1 MFCTNCGQKI
11 EDGMKFCP
19 NCGQPVTPETS
30 AAANASAL
38 STDDAAAV
46 NASALGTEAAAT
58 VNASDL
64 GADDAA
70 VETVESTTAASAAT
84 EDTSAATDVEAS
96 AENAPAGRMDEAS
109 ATPAAGSASK
119 MPPETPDG
127 NASADT
133 LGNTTEQYRRR
144 LEEGRAASG
153 TEGNTSGVAHSTHA
167 GATDTQLNGS
177 TAQSHSGSSDQTQPN
192 SGTAQQ
198 QTPPPVNH
206 GPAVNGIPSE
216 PDGNG
221 TIRTVGL
228 ILLILT
234 VLFAVPQIWITI
246 ASFFHILQ
254 NLFSFSFHGFVDLM
268 YSFLNF
274 ILNVVK
280 LAGYGFIG
288 GGMYLVWKKWS
299 DRDAEPLLMTVIAGG
314 VMLVLEAL
322 LRGIFSA
329 LFHRYYAIGSASWGI
344 GFAILAIVL
353 LVVLITQ
360 KQLNPFAGLAGNFA
374 DGLRRDLDRVTDLAQ
389 GKNTS
394 ACPNSSAAYGSGYD
408 TNTFDG
414 SDAQQA
420 AGAGASDAKAYG
432 AADDSIGAQTSTGDH
447 STAGGPT
454 GGAGQT
460 TADADG
466 NFNRYY
472 QSQSQPGGVYTG
484 LLKTDRSLVLYILLG
499 FLTCGIYQL
508 YVFYTIMRDVNVA
521 CDGDGRHTPGLLEFI
536 LFGILTCG
544 IYDLYWFYSVGNRL
558 ADNAPRYGLH
568 FQENGTTLLLWMLIG
583 SLLCFIGS
591 YVGIYFL
598 LNNVNA
604 ICSAYNQQR

>member
-1 MFCTNCGQKI
+1 MFCTNCGQKL

-19 NCGQPVTPETS
+19 NCGQPVAPET
-30 AAANASAL
+30 ADAANASAL
-38 STDDAAAV
+38 S
-46 NASALGTEAAAT
+46 TEAAAT
-58 VNASDL
+58 VNASAL

-84 EDTSAATDVEAS
+84 EDTSAAADAEAS
-96 AENAPAGRMDEAS
+96 AEGAPAGRMDEAS
-109 ATPAAGSASK
+109 ATPAAGSASE

-133 LGNTTEQYRRR
+133 LGNTTEQYKRR

-153 TEGNTSGVAHSTHA
+153 TEENSSGAAHSTQA
-167 GATDTQLNGS
+167 GASADTQ
-177 TAQSHSGSSDQTQPN
+177 SGSS
-192 SGTAQQ
+192 TAQ

-206 GPAVNGIPSE
+206 GPAMNGIPSE
-216 PDGNG
+216 PNGDG

-234 VLFAVPQIWITI
+234 VLFAVPQIWTTI
-246 ASFFHILQ
+246 ASFFRIIQ
-254 NLFSFSFHGFVDLM
+254 NLFSFSFHSFVELM

-288 GGMYLVWKKWS
+288 GGMSLVWKKWS

-314 VMLVLEAL
+314 VMLVLETL

-389 GKNTS
+389 EKN
-394 ACPNSSAAYGSGYD
+394 SAARA
-408 TNTFDG
+408 T
-414 SDAQQA
+414 
-420 AGAGASDAKAYG
+420 ASDAKAYG
-432 AADDSIGAQTSTGDH
+432 ATDDSIGAQTGTADH
-447 STAGGPT
+447 SAAGVSHGNGGPE
-454 GGAGQT
+454 

-472 QSQSQPGGVYTG
+472 QSQSQPGGGYTG
-484 LLKTDRSLVLYILLG
+484 PLKTDRSLVLYILLG
-499 FLTCGIYQL
+499 ILTCGIYQL

>member
-19 NCGQPVTPETS
+19 NCGQPVTPET
-30 AAANASAL
+30 AAV
-38 STDDAAAV
+38 V
-46 NASALGTEAAAT
+46 NASALGT
-58 VNASDL
+58 
-64 GADDAA
+64 DDAA
-70 VETVESTTAASAAT
+70 AETVETASVASTAP
-84 EDTSAATDVEAS
+84 EDTPAAADVETS
-96 AENAPAGRMDEAS
+96 AESAPAAPMDEAS
-109 ATPAAGSASK
+109 AAPAADSASEMSPDTPAESTPS
-119 MPPETPDG
+119 ETP
-127 NASADT
+127 
-133 LGNTTEQYRRR
+133 LGNTTEQYKRR
-144 LEEGRAASG
+144 LEEGHAASG
-153 TEGNTSGVAHSTHA
+153 TEGNTSGAAHSTQA
-167 GATDTQLNGS
+167 GATDTQSNGS
-177 TAQSHSGSSDQTQPN
+177 TR
-192 SGTAQQ
+192 Q

-234 VLFAVPQIWITI
+234 VLFAVPQIWSTI
-246 ASFFHILQ
+246 ASFFRIIQ
-254 NLFSFSFHGFVDLM
+254 NLLSFSYHGFVNLI

-288 GGMYLVWKKWS
+288 GGLYLVWKKWS

-314 VMLVLEAL
+314 VVLMLEAL
-322 LRGIFSA
+322 LRGIISA
-329 LFHRYYAIGSASWGI
+329 IFQRHYAIGSASWGI

-360 KQLNPFAGLAGNFA
+360 KQLNPFAGLSGNLA

-389 GKNTS
+389 GKN
-394 ACPNSSAAYGSGYD
+394 SGYD
-408 TNTFDG
+408 TSTFG
-414 SDAQQA
+414 SSDAQA
-420 AGAGASDAKAYG
+420 AGANASNAKAYG
-432 AADDSIGAQTSTGDH
+432 AAGDSIGAQNGAAGH

-472 QSQSQPGGVYTG
+472 QSQSQPGGGYTG
-484 LLKTDRSLVLYILLG
+484 PLKTDRSLVLYILLG

-521 CDGDGRHTPGLLEFI
+521 CDGDGKHTPGLLEFI

-558 ADNAPRYGLH
+558 ADNAPRYGLR

-604 ICSAYNQQR
+604 ICNAYNQQRS

>member
-19 NCGQPVTPETS
+19 NCGQPVTPET
-30 AAANASAL
+30 AGAANASAL
-38 STDDAAAV
+38 GTDDAAA
-46 NASALGTEAAAT
+46 
-58 VNASDL
+58 
-64 GADDAA
+64 
-70 VETVESTTAASAAT
+70 ETVETAAASAAP
-84 EDTSAATDVEAS
+84 EDTTAAADVETS
-96 AENAPAGRMDEAS
+96 AESATAGPMDEAS
-109 ATPAAGSASK
+109 ATPAADPASEMPAETAAGSTTA
-119 MPPETPDG
+119 ETP
-127 NASADT
+127 
-133 LGNTTEQYRRR
+133 LGNTTEQYKRR
-144 LEEGRAASG
+144 LEEGYAASG
-153 TEGNTSGVAHSTHA
+153 TEGNTSGAA
-167 GATDTQLNGS
+167 
-177 TAQSHSGSSDQTQPN
+177 
-192 SGTAQQ
+192 Q

-234 VLFAVPQIWITI
+234 VLFAVPQIWSTI
-246 ASFFHILQ
+246 ASFFRIIQ
-254 NLFSFSFHGFVDLM
+254 NLFSFSYHGFVNLI

-288 GGMYLVWKKWS
+288 GGLYLVWKKWS

-314 VMLVLEAL
+314 VVLVLEAL
-322 LRGIFSA
+322 LRGIISA
-329 LFHRYYAIGSASWGI
+329 IFQRYYAIGSASWGI

-360 KQLNPFAGLAGNFA
+360 KQLNPFAGLSGNLA

-389 GKNTS
+389 GKNST
-394 ACPNSSAAYGSGYD
+394 GGYD
-408 TNTFDG
+408 TSTFG
-414 SDAQQA
+414 GGNAQA
-420 AGAGASDAKAYG
+420 AGTNAADAKAYG
-432 AADDSIGAQTSTGDH
+432 AAGDSIGAQTGTADH

-466 NFNRYY
+466 NFNSYY
-472 QSQSQPGGVYTG
+472 QAKSQQGGVYTG
-484 LLKTDRSLVLYILLG
+484 PLKTDRSLVLYILLG

>member
-19 NCGQPVTPETS
+19 NCGQPVVPET
-30 AAANASAL
+30 AATANASAL
-38 STDDAAAV
+38 
-46 NASALGTEAAAT
+46 
-58 VNASDL
+58 
-64 GADDAA
+64 GADDVA
-70 VETVESTTAASAAT
+70 VETAESTTAASAAT
-84 EDTSAATDVEAS
+84 EDTSAAADAEAS
-96 AENAPAGRMDEAS
+96 TENAPAGRMDEAS

-119 MPPETPDG
+119 MPPETLDG

-133 LGNTTEQYRRR
+133 LGNTTEQYKRR

-153 TEGNTSGVAHSTHA
+153 TEGNSSGAAHSTHA
-167 GATDTQLNGS
+167 AATDTQSNGS
-177 TAQSHSGSSDQTQPN
+177 TTQSHSGSSDQTQPN

-206 GPAVNGIPSE
+206 GPAMNGIPSE
-216 PDGNG
+216 PNGDG

-234 VLFAVPQIWITI
+234 VLFAVPQIWTTI
-246 ASFFHILQ
+246 ASFFRILQ
-254 NLFSFSFHGFVDLM
+254 NLVSFSYHGFVNLM

-314 VMLVLEAL
+314 VVLVLEAL
-322 LRGIFSA
+322 LRGIISA
-329 LFHRYYAIGSASWGI
+329 IFDRYYMIGSASWGI

-394 ACPNSSAAYGSGYD
+394 AHPDGSGYD
-408 TNTFDG
+408 TSNFG
-414 SDAQQA
+414 GGGNPQA
-420 AGAGASDAKAYG
+420 AGANAADAKAYG
-432 AADDSIGAQTSTGDH
+432 AADGSIGAQTGTAGH
-447 STAGGPT
+447 STAGGAT
-454 GGAGQT
+454 S
-460 TADADG
+460 ADADG

-472 QSQSQPGGVYTG
+472 QSQSQPGGGYTG
-484 LLKTDRSLVLYILLG
+484 PLKTDRSLVLYILLG

>member
-19 NCGQPVTPETS
+19 NCGQPVTPET
-30 AAANASAL
+30 AAVVNASAL
-38 STDDAAAV
+38 STDDAAAA
-46 NASALGTEAAAT
+46 NASAFGTDDVAA
-58 VNASDL
+58 
-64 GADDAA
+64 
-70 VETVESTTAASAAT
+70 ETVETAAAASAAP
-84 EDTSAATDVEAS
+84 EDTSVAADVETS
-96 AENAPAGRMDEAS
+96 AESAPAGPMDEAS
-109 ATPAAGSASK
+109 AAPAADSASE
-119 MPPETPDG
+119 MPAEK
-127 NASADT
+127 ASADT
-133 LGNTTEQYRRR
+133 TAETPLGNTTEQYKRR
-144 LEEGRAASG
+144 LEEGHAASG
-153 TEGNTSGVAHSTHA
+153 TEGNTSGAAHSTQA
-167 GATDTQLNGS
+167 GATDTQSNGS
-177 TAQSHSGSSDQTQPN
+177 TR
-192 SGTAQQ
+192 Q

-234 VLFAVPQIWITI
+234 VLFAVPQIWSTI
-246 ASFFHILQ
+246 ASFFRIIQ
-254 NLFSFSFHGFVDLM
+254 NLFSFSYHGFVNLI

-288 GGMYLVWKKWS
+288 GGLYLVWKKWS

-314 VMLVLEAL
+314 IVLVLEAL
-322 LRGIFSA
+322 LRGIISA
-329 LFHRYYAIGSASWGI
+329 IFQRHYAIGSASWGI

-360 KQLNPFAGLAGNFA
+360 KQLNPFAGLSGNLA

-389 GKNTS
+389 GKNS
-394 ACPNSSAAYGSGYD
+394 ATCGSGYD
-408 TNTFDG
+408 TNTFGG

-420 AGAGASDAKAYG
+420 AGANAADAKAYG
-432 AADDSIGAQTSTGDH
+432 AAADSIGAQTGTEGH

-454 GGAGQT
+454 S
-460 TADADG
+460 ADVDG

-472 QSQSQPGGVYTG
+472 QSQSQPGGGYTG
-484 LLKTDRSLVLYILLG
+484 PLKTDRSLVLYILLG

-521 CDGDGRHTPGLLEFI
+521 CDGDGKHTPGLLEFI

-558 ADNAPRYGLH
+558 ADNAPRYGLR

-591 YVGIYFL
+591 YVGVYFL

-604 ICSAYNQQR
+604 ICNAYNQQRS

>member
-1 MFCTNCGQKI
+1 MFCTNCGQKL

-19 NCGQPVTPETS
+19 NCGQPVAPET
-30 AAANASAL
+30 ADAANAS
-38 STDDAAAV
+38 
-46 NASALGTEAAAT
+46 E
-58 VNASDL
+58 L

-70 VETVESTTAASAAT
+70 VETVESTTAASAAL
-84 EDTSAATDVEAS
+84 EDTSAAADAEAS
-96 AENAPAGRMDEAS
+96 AESAPAD
-109 ATPAAGSASK
+109 TP
-119 MPPETPDG
+119 
-127 NASADT
+127 
-133 LGNTTEQYRRR
+133 LGNTTEQYKHR

-153 TEGNTSGVAHSTHA
+153 TEGNTSGAAHSTHA
-167 GATDTQLNGS
+167 AATDTQSNGS

-198 QTPPPVNH
+198 TPPPVNH
-206 GPAVNGIPSE
+206 GPAMNGIPSE
-216 PDGNG
+216 PDGDG
-221 TIRTVGL
+221 TIRTVGF

-234 VLFAVPQIWITI
+234 VLFAVPQIWTTI
-246 ASFFHILQ
+246 ASFFRILQ
-254 NLFSFSFHGFVDLM
+254 NLVSFSFHGFVNLM

-288 GGMYLVWKKWS
+288 GGLYLVWKKWS

-322 LRGIFSA
+322 LRGILSA
-329 LFHRYYAIGSASWGI
+329 LFQRYYAIGSASWGI

-389 GKNTS
+389 GKNSGATD
-394 ACPNSSAAYGSGYD
+394 GSGYD
-408 TNTFDG
+408 TNTFG
-414 SDAQQA
+414 GGNPQA
-420 AGAGASDAKAYG
+420 AGANAADAKAYG
-432 AADDSIGAQTSTGDH
+432 AADGSIGAQTGTAGH
-447 STAGGPT
+447 STAGGAT
-454 GGAGQT
+454 S
-460 TADADG
+460 ADADG

-472 QSQSQPGGVYTG
+472 QSQSQTGSVYTG
-484 LLKTDRSLVLYILLG
+484 PLKTDRSLVLYILLG

>member
-1 MFCTNCGQKI
+1 MFCTNCGQKL

-19 NCGQPVTPETS
+19 NCGQPVAPET
-30 AAANASAL
+30 ADAANASAL
-38 STDDAAAV
+38 ST
-46 NASALGTEAAAT
+46 EAAAT
-58 VNASDL
+58 ANASAL

-70 VETVESTTAASAAT
+70 VETVESTTASSAAM
-84 EDTSAATDVEAS
+84 EDTSAAADAEAS

-109 ATPAAGSASK
+109 ATPAAGSASE

-133 LGNTTEQYRRR
+133 LGNTTEQYKRC

-153 TEGNTSGVAHSTHA
+153 TEENSSGVAHSTQA
-167 GATDTQLNGS
+167 GASADTQ
-177 TAQSHSGSSDQTQPN
+177 SGSS
-192 SGTAQQ
+192 TAQ

-206 GPAVNGIPSE
+206 GPAMNGIPSE
-216 PDGNG
+216 PNGDG

-234 VLFAVPQIWITI
+234 VLFAVPQIWTTI
-246 ASFFHILQ
+246 ASFFRIIQ
-254 NLFSFSFHGFVDLM
+254 NLFSFSFHSFVELM

-329 LFHRYYAIGSASWGI
+329 LFHHYYAIGSASWGI

-389 GKNTS
+389 EKN
-394 ACPNSSAAYGSGYD
+394 SAARA
-408 TNTFDG
+408 T
-414 SDAQQA
+414 
-420 AGAGASDAKAYG
+420 ASDAKAYG
-432 AADDSIGAQTSTGDH
+432 ATDDSIGAQTGTADH
-447 STAGGPT
+447 SAAGVSHGNGGPE
-454 GGAGQT
+454 

-466 NFNRYY
+466 NFNSYY
-472 QSQSQPGGVYTG
+472 QAKSQTGGVYTG
-484 LLKTDRSLVLYILLG
+484 PLKTDRSLVLYILLG

-568 FQENGTTLLLWMLIG
+568 FQENGTTILLWMLIG

>member
-1 MFCTNCGQKI
+1 MFCTNCGQKL

-19 NCGQPVTPETS
+19 NCGQPVAPET
-30 AAANASAL
+30 ADAANASDL
-38 STDDAAAV
+38 GTEAAATA
-46 NASALGTEAAAT
+46 NASALGTEAADAA
-58 VNASDL
+58 NASDL

-70 VETVESTTAASAAT
+70 VETAESTTAANAAT
-84 EDTSAATDVEAS
+84 EDTSAAADAETS
-96 AENAPAGRMDEAS
+96 AESAPAD
-109 ATPAAGSASK
+109 TP
-119 MPPETPDG
+119 
-127 NASADT
+127 
-133 LGNTTEQYRRR
+133 LGNTTEQYKHR

-153 TEGNTSGVAHSTHA
+153 TEGNSSGAAHSTHA
-167 GATDTQLNGS
+167 AATDTQSNGS

-198 QTPPPVNH
+198 QTPPPANH

-216 PDGNG
+216 PDGDG

-234 VLFAVPQIWITI
+234 VLFAVPQIWTTI
-246 ASFFHILQ
+246 ASFFRILQ
-254 NLFSFSFHGFVDLM
+254 NLVSFSYHGFVNLM

-322 LRGIFSA
+322 LRGILSA
-329 LFHRYYAIGSASWGI
+329 LFQRYYAIGSASWGI

-408 TNTFDG
+408 TSTFGG

-420 AGAGASDAKAYG
+420 TGAGASDAKAYG

-484 LLKTDRSLVLYILLG
+484 PLKTDRSLVLYILLG

>member
-1 MFCTNCGQKI
+1 MFCTNCGQKL

-19 NCGQPVTPETS
+19 NCGQPVAPET
-30 AAANASAL
+30 AATANASAL
-38 STDDAAAV
+38 ST
-46 NASALGTEAAAT
+46 EAAAT
-58 VNASDL
+58 ANASAL

-70 VETVESTTAASAAT
+70 VETVESTTASSAAM
-84 EDTSAATDVEAS
+84 EDTSAAADAEAS

-109 ATPAAGSASK
+109 ATPAAGSASE

-133 LGNTTEQYRRR
+133 LGNTTEQYKRR

-153 TEGNTSGVAHSTHA
+153 TEENSSGAAHSTQA
-167 GATDTQLNGS
+167 GASADTQ
-177 TAQSHSGSSDQTQPN
+177 SGSS
-192 SGTAQQ
+192 TAQ

-206 GPAVNGIPSE
+206 GPAMNGIPSE
-216 PDGNG
+216 PNGDG

-234 VLFAVPQIWITI
+234 VLFAVPQIWTTI
-246 ASFFHILQ
+246 ASFFCIIQ
-254 NLFSFSFHGFVDLM
+254 NLFSFSFHSFVELM

-314 VMLVLEAL
+314 VMLVLETL

-389 GKNTS
+389 EKN
-394 ACPNSSAAYGSGYD
+394 SAARA
-408 TNTFDG
+408 T
-414 SDAQQA
+414 
-420 AGAGASDAKAYG
+420 ASDAKAYG
-432 AADDSIGAQTSTGDH
+432 ATDDSIGAQTGTADH
-447 STAGGPT
+447 SAAGVSHGNGGPE
-454 GGAGQT
+454 

-472 QSQSQPGGVYTG
+472 QTQSQPGGGYTG
-484 LLKTDRSLVLYILLG
+484 PLKTDRSLVLYILLG
-499 FLTCGIYQL
+499 ILTCGIYQL

>member
-19 NCGQPVTPETS
+19 NCGQPVAPET
-30 AAANASAL
+30 AATANASAL
-38 STDDAAAV
+38 STEAAATA
-46 NASALGTEAAAT
+46 NASALGAEAAAT

-70 VETVESTTAASAAT
+70 VETVESTTAASVAT
-84 EDTSAATDVEAS
+84 EDTSAAADAEAS
-96 AENAPAGRMDEAS
+96 AENAPAD
-109 ATPAAGSASK
+109 TP
-119 MPPETPDG
+119 
-127 NASADT
+127 

-144 LEEGRAASG
+144 LEAGRAASG
-153 TEGNTSGVAHSTHA
+153 TEGNTSGAAHSAHA

-192 SGTAQQ
+192 SGTAHQ

-234 VLFAVPQIWITI
+234 VLFAVPQIWTTI
-246 ASFFHILQ
+246 ASFFRILQ
-254 NLFSFSFHGFVDLM
+254 NLVSFSFHGFVNLM

-322 LRGIFSA
+322 LRGILSA

-408 TNTFDG
+408 TSTFGG

-420 AGAGASDAKAYG
+420 TGAGASDAKAYG
-432 AADDSIGAQTSTGDH
+432 AADDSIGAQTGTTGH

-454 GGAGQT
+454 GGAGQA

-472 QSQSQPGGVYTG
+472 QSQSQTGGVYTG
-484 LLKTDRSLVLYILLG
+484 PLKTDRSLVLYILLG

>member
-1 MFCTNCGQKI
+1 MFCTNCGQKL

-19 NCGQPVTPETS
+19 NCGQPVAPET
-30 AAANASAL
+30 ADAANASAL
-38 STDDAAAV
+38 ST
-46 NASALGTEAAAT
+46 EAAAT
-58 VNASDL
+58 ANASDL
-64 GADDAA
+64 GADDAV
-70 VETVESTTAASAAT
+70 VETAESTTADAAS
-84 EDTSAATDVEAS
+84 EDTSAAAAAEAS
-96 AENAPAGRMDEAS
+96 AEGAPAGRMDEAS
-109 ATPAAGSASK
+109 ATPAAGSASE

-133 LGNTTEQYRRR
+133 LGNTTEQYKHR

-153 TEGNTSGVAHSTHA
+153 TEGNTSGAAHSAHA

-216 PDGNG
+216 PNGDG

-234 VLFAVPQIWITI
+234 VLFAVPQIWTTI
-246 ASFFHILQ
+246 ASFFRILQ
-254 NLFSFSFHGFVDLM
+254 NHLFSFSFHGFVNLM

-314 VMLVLEAL
+314 VMLVLEVL
-322 LRGIFSA
+322 LRGILSA

-389 GKNTS
+389 EKN
-394 ACPNSSAAYGSGYD
+394 SAARA
-408 TNTFDG
+408 T
-414 SDAQQA
+414 
-420 AGAGASDAKAYG
+420 ASDAKAYG
-432 AADDSIGAQTSTGDH
+432 ATDDNIGAQTGTGDH
-447 STAGGPT
+447 SAAGGTT

-460 TADADG
+460 TVDADG

-472 QSQSQPGGVYTG
+472 QAKSQTGGVYTG
-484 LLKTDRSLVLYILLG
+484 PLKTDRSLVLYILLG

-583 SLLCFIGS
+583 SLLCFIGN

>member
-19 NCGQPVTPETS
+19 NCGQPVTPETT
-30 AAANASAL
+30 AVANASAL
-38 STDDAAAV
+38 STDDAAA
-46 NASALGTEAAAT
+46 
-58 VNASDL
+58 
-64 GADDAA
+64 
-70 VETVESTTAASAAT
+70 ETVETAAAASAAP
-84 EDTSAATDVEAS
+84 EDT
-96 AENAPAGRMDEAS
+96 PA
-109 ATPAAGSASK
+109 
-119 MPPETPDG
+119 ETP
-127 NASADT
+127 
-133 LGNTTEQYRRR
+133 LGNTTEQYKRR
-144 LEEGRAASG
+144 LEEGHAASG
-153 TEGNTSGVAHSTHA
+153 TEGNTSGAA
-167 GATDTQLNGS
+167 
-177 TAQSHSGSSDQTQPN
+177 
-192 SGTAQQ
+192 Q

-234 VLFAVPQIWITI
+234 VLFAVPQIWTTI
-246 ASFFHILQ
+246 ASFFRIIQ
-254 NLFSFSFHGFVDLM
+254 NLVSFSFHGFMNLA

-314 VMLVLEAL
+314 VVLVLEAL
-322 LRGIFSA
+322 LRGIISA
-329 LFHRYYAIGSASWGI
+329 IFQRYYAIGSASWGI

-360 KQLNPFAGLAGNFA
+360 KQLNPFAGLSGNLA

-389 GKNTS
+389 GKS
-394 ACPNSSAAYGSGYD
+394 SGYD
-408 TNTFDG
+408 TSSFG
-414 SDAQQA
+414 AQN
-420 AGAGASDAKAYG
+420 G
-432 AADDSIGAQTSTGDH
+432 AADH

-454 GGAGQT
+454 SGADHGNGGTQT
-460 TADADG
+460 ANADG

-472 QSQSQPGGVYTG
+472 QSQSQPGGGYTG
-484 LLKTDRSLVLYILLG
+484 PLKTDRSLVLYILLG

-558 ADNAPRYGLH
+558 ADNAPRYGLR

-604 ICSAYNQQR
+604 ICNAYNQQR

>member
-1 MFCTNCGQKI
+1 MFCTNCGQKL

-19 NCGQPVTPETS
+19 NCGQPVAPET
-30 AAANASAL
+30 ADAANASAL
-38 STDDAAAV
+38 ST
-46 NASALGTEAAAT
+46 EAAAT
-58 VNASDL
+58 ANASAL

-70 VETVESTTAASAAT
+70 VETVESTTASSAAM
-84 EDTSAATDVEAS
+84 EDTSAAADAEAS

-109 ATPAAGSASK
+109 ATPAAGSASE

-133 LGNTTEQYRRR
+133 LGNTTEQYKRR

-153 TEGNTSGVAHSTHA
+153 TEENSSGAAHSTQA
-167 GATDTQLNGS
+167 GASADTQ
-177 TAQSHSGSSDQTQPN
+177 SGSS
-192 SGTAQQ
+192 TAQ

-206 GPAVNGIPSE
+206 GPAMNGIPSE
-216 PDGNG
+216 PNGDG

-228 ILLILT
+228 ILLILM
-234 VLFAVPQIWITI
+234 VLFAVPQIWTTI
-246 ASFFHILQ
+246 ASFFCIIQ
-254 NLFSFSFHGFVDLM
+254 NLFSFSFHSFVELM

-314 VMLVLEAL
+314 VMLVLETL
-322 LRGIFSA
+322 LRGIVSA

-389 GKNTS
+389 EKN
-394 ACPNSSAAYGSGYD
+394 SAARA
-408 TNTFDG
+408 T
-414 SDAQQA
+414 
-420 AGAGASDAKAYG
+420 ASDAKAYG
-432 AADDSIGAQTSTGDH
+432 ATDDSIGAQTGTADH
-447 STAGGPT
+447 SAAGVSHGNGGPE
-454 GGAGQT
+454 

-466 NFNRYY
+466 NFNSYY
-472 QSQSQPGGVYTG
+472 QAKSQTGGVYTG
-484 LLKTDRSLVLYILLG
+484 PLKTDRSLVLYILLG

>member
-19 NCGQPVTPETS
+19 NCGQPVTPET
-30 AAANASAL
+30 AAV
-38 STDDAAAV
+38 V
-46 NASALGTEAAAT
+46 NASALGT
-58 VNASDL
+58 
-64 GADDAA
+64 DDAA
-70 VETVESTTAASAAT
+70 AETVETAAAASAAP
-84 EDTSAATDVEAS
+84 EDTSAAADVETS
-96 AENAPAGRMDEAS
+96 AESAPAGPMDEAS
-109 ATPAAGSASK
+109 AAPAADSASE
-119 MPPETPDG
+119 MPAEK
-127 NASADT
+127 ASADT
-133 LGNTTEQYRRR
+133 TAETPLGNTTEQYKRR
-144 LEEGRAASG
+144 LEEGHAASG
-153 TEGNTSGVAHSTHA
+153 TEGNTSGAV
-167 GATDTQLNGS
+167 
-177 TAQSHSGSSDQTQPN
+177 P
-192 SGTAQQ
+192 

-234 VLFAVPQIWITI
+234 VLFAVPQIWSTI
-246 ASFFHILQ
+246 ASFFRIIQ
-254 NLFSFSFHGFVDLM
+254 NLFSFSYHGFVNLI

-288 GGMYLVWKKWS
+288 GGLYLVWKKWS

-314 VMLVLEAL
+314 VVLVLEAL
-322 LRGIFSA
+322 LRGIISA
-329 LFHRYYAIGSASWGI
+329 IFQRHYAIGSASWGI

-360 KQLNPFAGLAGNFA
+360 KQLNPFAGLSGNLA

-389 GKNTS
+389 GKN
-394 ACPNSSAAYGSGYD
+394 SGYD
-408 TNTFDG
+408 TSTFGG

-420 AGAGASDAKAYG
+420 AGANAADAKAYG
-432 AADDSIGAQTSTGDH
+432 AADDSIGAQTGTAGH

-472 QSQSQPGGVYTG
+472 QSQSQPGGGYTG
-484 LLKTDRSLVLYILLG
+484 PLKTDRSLVLYILLG

-521 CDGDGRHTPGLLEFI
+521 CDGDGKHTPGLLEFI

-558 ADNAPRYGLH
+558 ADNAPRYGLR

-604 ICSAYNQQR
+604 ICNAYNQQRS

>member
-1 MFCTNCGQKI
+1 MFCTNCGQKL

-19 NCGQPVTPETS
+19 NCGQPVAPETA

-38 STDDAAAV
+38 SA
-46 NASALGTEAAAT
+46 EAAAT

-70 VETVESTTAASAAT
+70 VETVEGTTAASAAT
-84 EDTSAATDVEAS
+84 EDTSAAAAAEAS
-96 AENAPAGRMDEAS
+96 AEGAPTGRMDEAS
-109 ATPAAGSASK
+109 ATPAAGSASE

-133 LGNTTEQYRRR
+133 LGNTTEQYKRR

-153 TEGNTSGVAHSTHA
+153 TEGNTSGAEHSTHA
-167 GATDTQLNGS
+167 AATDTQSNGS
-177 TAQSHSGSSDQTQPN
+177 TAQSDSSAYQTRSN

-216 PDGNG
+216 PDGDG

-234 VLFAVPQIWITI
+234 VLFAVPQIWTTI
-246 ASFFHILQ
+246 ASFFRIIQ
-254 NLFSFSFHGFVDLM
+254 NLFSFSFHSFVELM

-322 LRGIFSA
+322 LRGILSA
-329 LFHRYYAIGSASWGI
+329 LFQRYYAIGSASWGI

-389 GKNTS
+389 EKN
-394 ACPNSSAAYGSGYD
+394 SAARA
-408 TNTFDG
+408 T
-414 SDAQQA
+414 
-420 AGAGASDAKAYG
+420 ASDAKAYG
-432 AADDSIGAQTSTGDH
+432 ATDDSIGAQTGTADH
-447 STAGGPT
+447 SAAGVSHGNGGPE
-454 GGAGQT
+454 

-472 QSQSQPGGVYTG
+472 QAKSQTGGVYTG
-484 LLKTDRSLVLYILLG
+484 PLKTDRSLVLYILLG

>member
-1 MFCTNCGQKI
+1 MFCTNCGQKL

-19 NCGQPVTPETS
+19 NCGQPVAPET
-30 AAANASAL
+30 ADAANAS
-38 STDDAAAV
+38 D
-46 NASALGTEAAAT
+46 LGTEAAAT
-58 VNASDL
+58 AKASAL

-70 VETVESTTAASAAT
+70 VETVESTTAASAAL
-84 EDTSAATDVEAS
+84 EDTSAAADAEAS
-96 AENAPAGRMDEAS
+96 EESAPAD
-109 ATPAAGSASK
+109 TP
-119 MPPETPDG
+119 
-127 NASADT
+127 
-133 LGNTTEQYRRR
+133 LGNTTEQYKHR

-153 TEGNTSGVAHSTHA
+153 TEGNTSGAAHSTHA
-167 GATDTQLNGS
+167 AATDTQSNGS

-206 GPAVNGIPSE
+206 GPAMNGIPSE
-216 PDGNG
+216 PDGDG
-221 TIRTVGL
+221 TIRTVGF

-234 VLFAVPQIWITI
+234 VLFAVPQIWTTI
-246 ASFFHILQ
+246 ASFFRILQ
-254 NLFSFSFHGFVDLM
+254 NLVSFSFHGFVNLM

-288 GGMYLVWKKWS
+288 GGLYLVWKKWS

-322 LRGIFSA
+322 LRGILSA

-389 GKNTS
+389 GKN
-394 ACPNSSAAYGSGYD
+394 SSATDGSGYD
-408 TNTFDG
+408 TNTFG
-414 SDAQQA
+414 GGNPQA
-420 AGAGASDAKAYG
+420 AGANAADAKAYG
-432 AADDSIGAQTSTGDH
+432 AADGSIGAQTGTGDH
-447 STAGGPT
+447 STAGGAT
-454 GGAGQT
+454 S
-460 TADADG
+460 ADADG

-472 QSQSQPGGVYTG
+472 QSQSQTGGVYTG
-484 LLKTDRSLVLYILLG
+484 PLKTDRSLVLYILLG

>member
-38 STDDAAAV
+38 GTDDAAA
-46 NASALGTEAAAT
+46 
-58 VNASDL
+58 
-64 GADDAA
+64 
-70 VETVESTTAASAAT
+70 ETVETAAASAAP
-84 EDTSAATDVEAS
+84 EDTTAAADVETS
-96 AENAPAGRMDEAS
+96 AESATAGPMDEAS
-109 ATPAAGSASK
+109 AAPAADPASEMPAETAAGSTTA
-119 MPPETPDG
+119 ETP
-127 NASADT
+127 
-133 LGNTTEQYRRR
+133 LGNTTEQYKRR
-144 LEEGRAASG
+144 LEEGHAASG
-153 TEGNTSGVAHSTHA
+153 TEGNTSGAA
-167 GATDTQLNGS
+167 
-177 TAQSHSGSSDQTQPN
+177 
-192 SGTAQQ
+192 Q

-234 VLFAVPQIWITI
+234 VLFAVPQIWSTI
-246 ASFFHILQ
+246 ASFFRIIQ
-254 NLFSFSFHGFVDLM
+254 NLFSFSYHGFVNLI

-288 GGMYLVWKKWS
+288 GGLYLVWKKWS

-314 VMLVLEAL
+314 VVLVLEAL
-322 LRGIFSA
+322 LRGIISA
-329 LFHRYYAIGSASWGI
+329 IFQRYYAIGSASWGI

-360 KQLNPFAGLAGNFA
+360 KQLNPFAGLSGNLA

-389 GKNTS
+389 GKNST
-394 ACPNSSAAYGSGYD
+394 GGYD
-408 TNTFDG
+408 TRTFG
-414 SDAQQA
+414 GGNAQA
-420 AGAGASDAKAYG
+420 AGTNAADAKAYG
-432 AADDSIGAQTSTGDH
+432 AAGDSIGAQTGTADH
-447 STAGGPT
+447 SAAGVSHGNGGPE
-454 GGAGQT
+454 

-466 NFNRYY
+466 NFNSYY
-472 QSQSQPGGVYTG
+472 QAKSQQGGVYTG
-484 LLKTDRSLVLYILLG
+484 PLKTDRSLVLYILLG

-558 ADNAPRYGLH
+558 ADNAPRYGLR

>member
-1 MFCTNCGQKI
+1 MFCTNCGQKL

-19 NCGQPVTPETS
+19 NCGQPVAPET
-30 AAANASAL
+30 ADAANASAL
-38 STDDAAAV
+38 GTGDATAA
-46 NASALGTEAAAT
+46 NASALGTEAVVAA
-58 VNASDL
+58 NASTL
-64 GADDAA
+64 GTDDAA
-70 VETVESTTAASAAT
+70 AETVETAAASAAP
-84 EDTSAATDVEAS
+84 EDTPAAADVETS
-96 AENAPAGRMDEAS
+96 AESATAGPMDEAS
-109 ATPAAGSASK
+109 AAPAADPASEMPAETAAGSTTA
-119 MPPETPDG
+119 ETP
-127 NASADT
+127 
-133 LGNTTEQYRRR
+133 LGNTTEQYKRR
-144 LEEGRAASG
+144 LEEGHAASG
-153 TEGNTSGVAHSTHA
+153 TEGNTSGAA
-167 GATDTQLNGS
+167 
-177 TAQSHSGSSDQTQPN
+177 
-192 SGTAQQ
+192 Q

-234 VLFAVPQIWITI
+234 VLFAVPQIWSTI
-246 ASFFHILQ
+246 ASFFRIIQ
-254 NLFSFSFHGFVDLM
+254 NLFSFSYHGFVNLI

-288 GGMYLVWKKWS
+288 GGLYLVWKKWS

-314 VMLVLEAL
+314 VVLVLEAL
-322 LRGIFSA
+322 LRGIISTVFQ
-329 LFHRYYAIGSASWGI
+329 RYYAIGSASWGI

-360 KQLNPFAGLAGNFA
+360 KQLNPFAGLSGNFA
-374 DGLRRDLDRVTDLAQ
+374 DGLRRDLDRVTNLAQ
-389 GKNTS
+389 GKNS
-394 ACPNSSAAYGSGYD
+394 ATCGGGYD
-408 TNTFDG
+408 TNTFG
-414 SDAQQA
+414 GGNAQA
-420 AGAGASDAKAYG
+420 AGVNAADAKAYG
-432 AADDSIGAQTSTGDH
+432 AAGDSIGAQTGTGDH

-454 GGAGQT
+454 DGAGQT

-472 QSQSQPGGVYTG
+472 QSQSQPGGGYTG
-484 LLKTDRSLVLYILLG
+484 PLKTDRSLVLYILLG

-604 ICSAYNQQR
+604 ICNAYNQQR

>member
-19 NCGQPVTPETS
+19 NCGQPVTPET
-30 AAANASAL
+30 
-38 STDDAAAV
+38 AAV
-46 NASALGTEAAAT
+46 ANASALGTEAAAT
-58 VNASDL
+58 ANASAL
-64 GADDAA
+64 GTEDAA
-70 VETVESTTAASAAT
+70 AETVETAAAVSAAPEDTTA
-84 EDTSAATDVEAS
+84 
-96 AENAPAGRMDEAS
+96 
-109 ATPAAGSASK
+109 
-119 MPPETPDG
+119 ETP
-127 NASADT
+127 
-133 LGNTTEQYRRR
+133 LGNTTEQYKRR
-144 LEEGRAASG
+144 LEEGHAASG
-153 TEGNTSGVAHSTHA
+153 TEGNTSGAAHSTQA
-167 GATDTQLNGS
+167 GATAGTQSNGS
-177 TAQSHSGSSDQTQPN
+177 TAQSDSSAYQTGPN

-198 QTPPPVNH
+198 QPNH

-234 VLFAVPQIWITI
+234 VLFAVPQIWSTI
-246 ASFFHILQ
+246 ASFFRIIQ
-254 NLFSFSFHGFVDLM
+254 NLFSFSYHGFVNLI

-288 GGMYLVWKKWS
+288 GGLYLVWKKWS

-314 VMLVLEAL
+314 VVLVLEAL
-322 LRGIFSA
+322 LRGIISA
-329 LFHRYYAIGSASWGI
+329 IFQRYYAIGSASWGI

-353 LVVLITQ
+353 LVVLLTQ
-360 KQLNPFAGLAGNFA
+360 KQLNPFAGLSGNFA

-389 GKNTS
+389 GKNST
-394 ACPNSSAAYGSGYD
+394 GGYD
-408 TNTFDG
+408 TSTFG
-414 SDAQQA
+414 GGNAQA
-420 AGAGASDAKAYG
+420 AGTNAADAKAYG
-432 AADDSIGAQTSTGDH
+432 AAGDSIGAQTGTADH

-472 QSQSQPGGVYTG
+472 QSQSQPGGGYTG
-484 LLKTDRSLVLYILLG
+484 PLKTDRSLVLYILLG

-558 ADNAPRYGLH
+558 ADNAPRYGLR

-604 ICSAYNQQR
+604 ICNAYNQQR

>member
-19 NCGQPVTPETS
+19 NCGQPVTPET
-30 AAANASAL
+30 AGTANASAL
-38 STDDAAAV
+38 ST
-46 NASALGTEAAAT
+46 EAAAT
-58 VNASDL
+58 ANASDL
-64 GADDAA
+64 GAEDAA
-70 VETVESTTAASAAT
+70 AETVETAAAASAAP
-84 EDTSAATDVEAS
+84 EDT
-96 AENAPAGRMDEAS
+96 PAGRMDEAS
-109 ATPAAGSASK
+109 AAPAADSASEMSAETPAENTTA
-119 MPPETPDG
+119 ETP
-127 NASADT
+127 
-133 LGNTTEQYRRR
+133 LGNTTEQYKRR
-144 LEEGRAASG
+144 LEEGHAASG
-153 TEGNTSGVAHSTHA
+153 TEGNTSGAA
-167 GATDTQLNGS
+167 
-177 TAQSHSGSSDQTQPN
+177 
-192 SGTAQQ
+192 Q

-234 VLFAVPQIWITI
+234 VLFAVPQIWSTI
-246 ASFFHILQ
+246 ASFFRIIQ
-254 NLFSFSFHGFVDLM
+254 NLFSFSYHGFVNLI

-288 GGMYLVWKKWS
+288 GGLYLVWKKWS

-314 VMLVLEAL
+314 VVLVLEAL
-322 LRGIFSA
+322 LRGIISA
-329 LFHRYYAIGSASWGI
+329 IFQRYYAIGSASWGI

-360 KQLNPFAGLAGNFA
+360 KQLNPFAGLSGNLA

-389 GKNTS
+389 GKNST
-394 ACPNSSAAYGSGYD
+394 GGYD
-408 TNTFDG
+408 TSTFG
-414 SDAQQA
+414 GGNAQA
-420 AGAGASDAKAYG
+420 AGTNAADAKAYG
-432 AADDSIGAQTSTGDH
+432 AAGDSIGAQTGTADH

-472 QSQSQPGGVYTG
+472 QSQSQPGGGYTG
-484 LLKTDRSLVLYILLG
+484 PLKTDRSLVLYILLG

-558 ADNAPRYGLH
+558 ADNAPRYGLR

>member
-1 MFCTNCGQKI
+1 MFCTNCGQKL

-19 NCGQPVTPETS
+19 NCGQPVAPET
-30 AAANASAL
+30 AA
-38 STDDAAAV
+38 TV
-46 NASALGTEAAAT
+46 NASDLGAEAAAT

-64 GADDAA
+64 GADDAV
-70 VETVESTTAASAAT
+70 VETVESTTAASAAP
-84 EDTSAATDVEAS
+84 EDTPAAADAEAS
-96 AENAPAGRMDEAS
+96 AEGAPAGRMDEAS
-109 ATPAAGSASK
+109 ATPAAGSASE
-119 MPPETPDG
+119 MPPETSDG

-133 LGNTTEQYRRR
+133 LGNTTEQYKRR

-153 TEGNTSGVAHSTHA
+153 TEGNTSGAAHSTHA
-167 GATDTQLNGS
+167 AATDTDTQSNGS

-192 SGTAQQ
+192 SETAQQ

-206 GPAVNGIPSE
+206 GPAMNGIPSE
-216 PDGNG
+216 PNGDG

-234 VLFAVPQIWITI
+234 VLFAVPQIWTTI
-246 ASFFHILQ
+246 ASFFRIIQ
-254 NLFSFSFHGFVDLM
+254 NLFSFSYHSFVELI

-322 LRGIFSA
+322 LRGILSA
-329 LFHRYYAIGSASWGI
+329 LFQRYYAIGSASWGI

-389 GKNTS
+389 EKN
-394 ACPNSSAAYGSGYD
+394 SAARA
-408 TNTFDG
+408 T
-414 SDAQQA
+414 
-420 AGAGASDAKAYG
+420 ASDAKAYG
-432 AADDSIGAQTSTGDH
+432 AKNDSIGAQTGTADH
-447 STAGGPT
+447 SAAGVSHGDGGPE
-454 GGAGQT
+454 

-466 NFNRYY
+466 NFNSYY
-472 QSQSQPGGVYTG
+472 QAKSQQGGVYTG
-484 LLKTDRSLVLYILLG
+484 PLKTDRSLVLYILLG

>member
-19 NCGQPVTPETS
+19 NCGQPVAPET
-30 AAANASAL
+30 AATANASAL
-38 STDDAAAV
+38 STEAV
-46 NASALGTEAAAT
+46 ATANASALGAEAAAT

-70 VETVESTTAASAAT
+70 VETVESTTAASVAT
-84 EDTSAATDVEAS
+84 EDTSAAADAEAS

-153 TEGNTSGVAHSTHA
+153 TEGNTSGAAHRTHA

-234 VLFAVPQIWITI
+234 VLFAVPQIWTTI
-246 ASFFHILQ
+246 ASFFRILQ
-254 NLFSFSFHGFVDLM
+254 NLFSFSFHGFANLM

-314 VMLVLEAL
+314 GMLVLEAL
-322 LRGIFSA
+322 LRGILSA

-360 KQLNPFAGLAGNFA
+360 KQLNPFAGLTGNFA

-394 ACPNSSAAYGSGYD
+394 ARPNSSAAYGSSYD
-408 TNTFDG
+408 TSTFGG

-420 AGAGASDAKAYG
+420 TGAGAS
-432 AADDSIGAQTSTGDH
+432 
-447 STAGGPT
+447 
-454 GGAGQT
+454 
-460 TADADG
+460 DADG

-484 LLKTDRSLVLYILLG
+484 PLKTDRSLVLYILLG

>member
-19 NCGQPVTPETS
+19 NCGQPVAPET
-30 AAANASAL
+30 ADAANASAL
-38 STDDAAAV
+38 STEAATTA
-46 NASALGTEAAAT
+46 NASA
-58 VNASDL
+58 L

-70 VETVESTTAASAAT
+70 VETVESTTASSAAM
-84 EDTSAATDVEAS
+84 EDTSAAADAEAS

-109 ATPAAGSASK
+109 ATPAAGSASE

-133 LGNTTEQYRRR
+133 LGNTTEQYKRR

-153 TEGNTSGVAHSTHA
+153 TEENSSGAAHSTQA
-167 GATDTQLNGS
+167 GASADTQ
-177 TAQSHSGSSDQTQPN
+177 SGSS
-192 SGTAQQ
+192 TAQ

-206 GPAVNGIPSE
+206 GPAMNGIPSE
-216 PDGNG
+216 PNGDG

-234 VLFAVPQIWITI
+234 VLFAVPQIWTTI
-246 ASFFHILQ
+246 ASFFCIIQ
-254 NLFSFSFHGFVDLM
+254 NLFSFSFHSFVELM

-314 VMLVLEAL
+314 VMLVLETL

-389 GKNTS
+389 EKN
-394 ACPNSSAAYGSGYD
+394 SAARA
-408 TNTFDG
+408 T
-414 SDAQQA
+414 
-420 AGAGASDAKAYG
+420 ASDAKAYG
-432 AADDSIGAQTSTGDH
+432 ATDDSIGAQTGTADH
-447 STAGGPT
+447 SAAGVSHGNGGPE
-454 GGAGQT
+454 

-472 QSQSQPGGVYTG
+472 QSQSQPGGGYTG
-484 LLKTDRSLVLYILLG
+484 PLKTDRSLVLYILLG
-499 FLTCGIYQL
+499 ILTCGIYQL

>member
-19 NCGQPVTPETS
+19 NCGQPVTPETA

-38 STDDAAAV
+38 DTDDVTVA
-46 NASALGTEAAAT
+46 NASALGTEAVVAA
-58 VNASDL
+58 NASAL
-64 GADDAA
+64 GTDDAA
-70 VETVESTTAASAAT
+70 AETVETAAAASAAP
-84 EDTSAATDVEAS
+84 EDTSAAADVETS
-96 AENAPAGRMDEAS
+96 AESATAGPMDEAS
-109 ATPAAGSASK
+109 AAPAADPASEMPAETAAGSTTA
-119 MPPETPDG
+119 ETP
-127 NASADT
+127 
-133 LGNTTEQYRRR
+133 LGNTTEQYKRR
-144 LEEGRAASG
+144 LEEGHAASG
-153 TEGNTSGVAHSTHA
+153 TEGNTSGAA
-167 GATDTQLNGS
+167 
-177 TAQSHSGSSDQTQPN
+177 
-192 SGTAQQ
+192 Q

-234 VLFAVPQIWITI
+234 VLFAVPQIWSTI
-246 ASFFHILQ
+246 ASFFRIIQ
-254 NLFSFSFHGFVDLM
+254 NLLSFSYHGFVNLI

-288 GGMYLVWKKWS
+288 GGLYLVWKKWS

-314 VMLVLEAL
+314 VVLVLEAL
-322 LRGIFSA
+322 LRGIISA
-329 LFHRYYAIGSASWGI
+329 IFQRYYAIGSASWGI

-360 KQLNPFAGLAGNFA
+360 KQLNPFAGLSGNFA

-389 GKNTS
+389 GKNS
-394 ACPNSSAAYGSGYD
+394 ATCGGGYD
-408 TNTFDG
+408 TNTFGG

-420 AGAGASDAKAYG
+420 AGANAADAKAYG
-432 AADDSIGAQTSTGDH
+432 AAADSIGAQTGTADH

-472 QSQSQPGGVYTG
+472 QSQSQQGGGYTG
-484 LLKTDRSLVLYILLG
+484 PLKTDRSLVLYILLG

-558 ADNAPRYGLH
+558 ADNAPRYGLR

-604 ICSAYNQQR
+604 ICNAYNQQRS

>member
-1 MFCTNCGQKI
+1 MFCTNCGQKL

-19 NCGQPVTPETS
+19 NCGHPVTPET
-30 AAANASAL
+30 ADAANASAF
-38 STDDAAAV
+38 
-46 NASALGTEAAAT
+46 GTEAAAT

-64 GADDAA
+64 GTDDAA
-70 VETVESTTAASAAT
+70 VETVESTTAASAAP
-84 EDTSAATDVEAS
+84 EDTSAVADAEAS
-96 AENAPAGRMDEAS
+96 AEGAPAGRMDEAS
-109 ATPAAGSASK
+109 ATPAAGSASE

-133 LGNTTEQYRRR
+133 FGNTTEQYKRR

-153 TEGNTSGVAHSTHA
+153 TEGNTSGAAHSTQA
-167 GATDTQLNGS
+167 GASADTQSGSS
-177 TAQSHSGSSDQTQPN
+177 TAQSDSSAYQTRSN
-192 SGTAQQ
+192 SGTAQ

-206 GPAVNGIPSE
+206 GPAMNGIPSE
-216 PDGNG
+216 PNGDG

-234 VLFAVPQIWITI
+234 VLFAVPQIWTTI
-246 ASFFHILQ
+246 ASFFRILQ
-254 NLFSFSFHGFVDLM
+254 NLFSFSFHSFVNLM

-288 GGMYLVWKKWS
+288 GGLYLVWKKWS

-322 LRGIFSA
+322 LRGILSA

-394 ACPNSSAAYGSGYD
+394 ARPNSSAAYGSGYE
-408 TNTFDG
+408 TSTFGG

-420 AGAGASDAKAYG
+420 AGAGASDA
-432 AADDSIGAQTSTGDH
+432 
-447 STAGGPT
+447 
-454 GGAGQT
+454 
-460 TADADG
+460 DG

-472 QSQSQPGGVYTG
+472 QSQSQTGGVYTG
-484 LLKTDRSLVLYILLG
+484 PLKTDRSLVLYILLG

>member
-38 STDDAAAV
+38 STDDAAA
-46 NASALGTEAAAT
+46 
-58 VNASDL
+58 
-64 GADDAA
+64 
-70 VETVESTTAASAAT
+70 ETVETTAAVSSAP
-84 EDTSAATDVEAS
+84 EDTPAAADVETS
-96 AENAPAGRMDEAS
+96 AESAPAGPMDEAS
-109 ATPAAGSASK
+109 TAPAADPASEMSPDTPA
-119 MPPETPDG
+119 E
-127 NASADT
+127 NASAET
-133 LGNTTEQYRRR
+133 PLGNTTEQYKRR
-144 LEEGRAASG
+144 LEEGHAASG
-153 TEGNTSGVAHSTHA
+153 TEGNTSGAA
-167 GATDTQLNGS
+167 
-177 TAQSHSGSSDQTQPN
+177 
-192 SGTAQQ
+192 Q

-234 VLFAVPQIWITI
+234 VLFAVPQIWSTI
-246 ASFFHILQ
+246 ASFFRIIQ
-254 NLFSFSFHGFVDLM
+254 NLFSFSYHGFMNLA

-288 GGMYLVWKKWS
+288 GGLYLVWKKWS

-314 VMLVLEAL
+314 IVLVLEAL
-322 LRGIFSA
+322 LRGIISA
-329 LFHRYYAIGSASWGI
+329 IFDRYYTIGSAGWGI

-360 KQLNPFAGLAGNFA
+360 KQLNPFAGLSGNFA

-389 GKNTS
+389 GKNS
-394 ACPNSSAAYGSGYD
+394 ATCGGGYD
-408 TNTFDG
+408 TNTFGG
-414 SDAQQA
+414 SEAQQA
-420 AGAGASDAKAYG
+420 AGANAAHAKAYG
-432 AADDSIGAQTSTGDH
+432 AAADSIGAQNGAADH
-447 STAGGPT
+447 STAGGST

-472 QSQSQPGGVYTG
+472 QSQSQPGGGYTG
-484 LLKTDRSLVLYILLG
+484 PLKTDRSLVLYILLG

-508 YVFYTIMRDVNVA
+508 YVFYTIMRDVNVV

-558 ADNAPRYGLH
+558 ADNAPRYGLR

-604 ICSAYNQQR
+604 ICNAYNQQRS

>member
-30 AAANASAL
+30 ATA
-38 STDDAAAV
+38 
-46 NASALGTEAAAT
+46 NASALGT
-58 VNASDL
+58 
-64 GADDAA
+64 DDAA
-70 VETVESTTAASAAT
+70 AETVETAAASAAP
-84 EDTSAATDVEAS
+84 EDTTAAADVETS
-96 AENAPAGRMDEAS
+96 AESATAGPMDEAS
-109 ATPAAGSASK
+109 AAPAADPASEMPAETAAGSTTA
-119 MPPETPDG
+119 ETP
-127 NASADT
+127 
-133 LGNTTEQYRRR
+133 LGNTTEQYKRR
-144 LEEGRAASG
+144 LEEGHAASG
-153 TEGNTSGVAHSTHA
+153 TEGNTSGAA
-167 GATDTQLNGS
+167 
-177 TAQSHSGSSDQTQPN
+177 
-192 SGTAQQ
+192 Q

-234 VLFAVPQIWITI
+234 VLFAVPQIWSTI
-246 ASFFHILQ
+246 ASFFRIIQ
-254 NLFSFSFHGFVDLM
+254 NLFSFSYHGFVNLI

-288 GGMYLVWKKWS
+288 GGLYLVWKKWS

-314 VMLVLEAL
+314 VVLVLEAL
-322 LRGIFSA
+322 LRGIISA
-329 LFHRYYAIGSASWGI
+329 VFQRYYAIGSASWGI

-360 KQLNPFAGLAGNFA
+360 KQLNPFAGLSGNLA

-389 GKNTS
+389 GKNST
-394 ACPNSSAAYGSGYD
+394 GGYD
-408 TNTFDG
+408 TSTFG
-414 SDAQQA
+414 GGNAQA
-420 AGAGASDAKAYG
+420 AGTNAADAKAYG
-432 AADDSIGAQTSTGDH
+432 AAGDSIGAQTGTADH

-472 QSQSQPGGVYTG
+472 QSQSQPGGGYTG
-484 LLKTDRSLVLYILLG
+484 PLKTDRSLVLYILLG

-558 ADNAPRYGLH
+558 ADNAPRYGLR

-604 ICSAYNQQR
+604 ICNAYNQQRS

>member
-1 MFCTNCGQKI
+1 MFCTNCGQKL

-19 NCGQPVTPETS
+19 NCGQPVAPET
-30 AAANASAL
+30 ADAANASAL
-38 STDDAAAV
+38 ST
-46 NASALGTEAAAT
+46 EAAAT
-58 VNASDL
+58 ANASAL

-70 VETVESTTAASAAT
+70 VETVESTTASSAAM
-84 EDTSAATDVEAS
+84 EDTSAAADAEAS

-109 ATPAAGSASK
+109 ATPAAGSASE

-133 LGNTTEQYRRR
+133 LGNTTEQYKRR

-153 TEGNTSGVAHSTHA
+153 TEENSSGAAHSTQA
-167 GATDTQLNGS
+167 GASADTQ
-177 TAQSHSGSSDQTQPN
+177 SGSS
-192 SGTAQQ
+192 TAQ

-206 GPAVNGIPSE
+206 GPAMNGIPSE
-216 PDGNG
+216 PNGDG

-234 VLFAVPQIWITI
+234 VLFAVPQIWTTI
-246 ASFFHILQ
+246 ASFFCIIQ
-254 NLFSFSFHGFVDLM
+254 NLFSFSFHSFVELM

-314 VMLVLEAL
+314 VMLVLETL

-389 GKNTS
+389 EKN
-394 ACPNSSAAYGSGYD
+394 SAARA
-408 TNTFDG
+408 T
-414 SDAQQA
+414 
-420 AGAGASDAKAYG
+420 ASDAKAYG
-432 AADDSIGAQTSTGDH
+432 ATDDSIGAQTGTADH
-447 STAGGPT
+447 SAAGVSHGNGGPE
-454 GGAGQT
+454 

-466 NFNRYY
+466 NFNSYY
-472 QSQSQPGGVYTG
+472 QAKSQTGGVYTG
-484 LLKTDRSLVLYILLG
+484 PLKTDRSLVLYILLG

>member
-30 AAANASAL
+30 AEANASAL
-38 STDDAAAV
+38 DTDDV
-46 NASALGTEAAAT
+46 TVTNASALGTEAAAEA
-58 VNASDL
+58 NASAF
-64 GADDAA
+64 GTDDVAA
-70 VETVESTTAASAAT
+70 ETVETAAAASAAP
-84 EDTSAATDVEAS
+84 EDTSAAADVETS
-96 AENAPAGRMDEAS
+96 AES
-109 ATPAAGSASK
+109 AT
-119 MPPETPDG
+119 
-127 NASADT
+127 ADT
-133 LGNTTEQYRRR
+133 PLGNTTEQYKHRI
-144 LEEGRAASG
+144 EENAAR
-153 TEGNTSGVAHSTHA
+153 
-167 GATDTQLNGS
+167 
-177 TAQSHSGSSDQTQPN
+177 
-192 SGTAQQ
+192 Q

-206 GPAVNGIPSE
+206 DPAVNGIPSE

-234 VLFAVPQIWITI
+234 VLFAVPQIWATI
-246 ASFFHILQ
+246 ASFFRIIQ
-254 NLFSFSFHGFVDLM
+254 NLFSFSYHGFVNLI

-288 GGMYLVWKKWS
+288 GGLYLVWKKWS

-314 VMLVLEAL
+314 VVLVLEAL
-322 LRGIFSA
+322 LRGIISA
-329 LFHRYYAIGSASWGI
+329 IFQRYYAIGSASWGI

-360 KQLNPFAGLAGNFA
+360 KQLNPFAGLSGNLA

-389 GKNTS
+389 GKS
-394 ACPNSSAAYGSGYD
+394 SGYD
-408 TNTFDG
+408 TSTFGG
-414 SDAQQA
+414 SDAQA
-420 AGAGASDAKAYG
+420 AGANAADAKAYG
-432 AADDSIGAQTSTGDH
+432 AAGDSIGAQNGAADH

-472 QSQSQPGGVYTG
+472 QSQSQPGGGYTG
-484 LLKTDRSLVLYILLG
+484 PLKTDRSLVLYILLG

-558 ADNAPRYGLH
+558 ADNAPRYGLR

-591 YVGIYFL
+591 YVGVYFL

-604 ICSAYNQQR
+604 ICNAYNQQRS

>member
-1 MFCTNCGQKI
+1 MFCTNCGQKL

-19 NCGQPVTPETS
+19 NCGQPVAPET
-30 AAANASAL
+30 AATANASAL
-38 STDDAAAV
+38 ST
-46 NASALGTEAAAT
+46 EAAAT
-58 VNASDL
+58 ANDSAL

-70 VETVESTTAASAAT
+70 VETVESTTASSAAM
-84 EDTSAATDVEAS
+84 EDTSAAADAEAS

-109 ATPAAGSASK
+109 ATPAAGSASE

-133 LGNTTEQYRRR
+133 LGNTTEQYKRR

-153 TEGNTSGVAHSTHA
+153 TEENSSGAAHSTQA
-167 GATDTQLNGS
+167 GASADTQ
-177 TAQSHSGSSDQTQPN
+177 SGSS
-192 SGTAQQ
+192 TAQ

-206 GPAVNGIPSE
+206 GPAMNGIPSE
-216 PDGNG
+216 PNGDG

-234 VLFAVPQIWITI
+234 VLFAVPQIWTTI
-246 ASFFHILQ
+246 ASFFCIIQ
-254 NLFSFSFHGFVDLM
+254 NLFSFSFHSFVELM

-314 VMLVLEAL
+314 VMLVLETL

-389 GKNTS
+389 EKN
-394 ACPNSSAAYGSGYD
+394 SAARA
-408 TNTFDG
+408 T
-414 SDAQQA
+414 
-420 AGAGASDAKAYG
+420 ASDAKAYG
-432 AADDSIGAQTSTGDH
+432 ATDDSIGAQTGTADH
-447 STAGGPT
+447 SAAGVSHGNGGPE
-454 GGAGQT
+454 

-472 QSQSQPGGVYTG
+472 QTQSQPGGGYTG
-484 LLKTDRSLVLYILLG
+484 PLKTDRSLVLYILLG
-499 FLTCGIYQL
+499 ILTCGIYQL

>member
-30 AAANASAL
+30 
-38 STDDAAAV
+38 DAA
-46 NASALGTEAAAT
+46 NASALGTEAAA
-58 VNASDL
+58 A
-64 GADDAA
+64 
-70 VETVESTTAASAAT
+70 ETVETAAASTAP
-84 EDTSAATDVEAS
+84 EDTSAAADVETS
-96 AENAPAGRMDEAS
+96 AESATAGPMDEAS
-109 ATPAAGSASK
+109 TAPAADPASEMSPDTPA
-119 MPPETPDG
+119 ETP
-127 NASADT
+127 
-133 LGNTTEQYRRR
+133 LGNTTEQYKRR
-144 LEEGRAASG
+144 LEEGHAASG
-153 TEGNTSGVAHSTHA
+153 TEGNTSGAAHNTQA
-167 GATDTQLNGS
+167 GATAGTQSNGS
-177 TAQSHSGSSDQTQPN
+177 TARSDSSAYQTRSN

-206 GPAVNGIPSE
+206 GPAMNGVPSE

-234 VLFAVPQIWITI
+234 VLFAVPQIWSTI
-246 ASFFHILQ
+246 ASFFRIIQ
-254 NLFSFSFHGFVDLM
+254 NLFSFSYHGFMNLA

-288 GGMYLVWKKWS
+288 GGLYLVWKKWS

-314 VMLVLEAL
+314 VVLVLEAL
-322 LRGIFSA
+322 LRGIISA
-329 LFHRYYAIGSASWGI
+329 VFQRYYAIGSGNWGI

-353 LVVLITQ
+353 LVVLIMQ
-360 KQLNPFAGLAGNFA
+360 KQLNPFAGLSGNLA
-374 DGLRRDLDRVTDLAQ
+374 DGLRRDLDRVTDLAH
-389 GKNTS
+389 GKNSTT
-394 ACPNSSAAYGSGYD
+394 CGGYD
-408 TNTFDG
+408 TNTFGG

-420 AGAGASDAKAYG
+420 AGANAADAKAYG
-432 AADDSIGAQTSTGDH
+432 AADDSIGAQTGTEGH
-447 STAGGPT
+447 STAGGAT
-454 GGAGQT
+454 S
-460 TADADG
+460 ADADG

-472 QSQSQPGGVYTG
+472 QSQSQTGGGYTG
-484 LLKTDRSLVLYILLG
+484 PLKTDRSLVLYILLG

-591 YVGIYFL
+591 YVGVYFL

-604 ICSAYNQQR
+604 ICNAYNQQHS

>member
-1 MFCTNCGQKI
+1 MFCTNCGQKL

-19 NCGQPVTPETS
+19 NCGQPVAPET
-30 AAANASAL
+30 ADAANASAL
-38 STDDAAAV
+38 ST
-46 NASALGTEAAAT
+46 EAAAT
-58 VNASDL
+58 ANASAL

-70 VETVESTTAASAAT
+70 VETVESTTASSAAM
-84 EDTSAATDVEAS
+84 EDTSAAADAEAS

-109 ATPAAGSASK
+109 ATPATGSASE

-133 LGNTTEQYRRR
+133 LGNTTEQYKRR

-153 TEGNTSGVAHSTHA
+153 TEENSSGAAHSTQA
-167 GATDTQLNGS
+167 GASADTQ
-177 TAQSHSGSSDQTQPN
+177 SGSS
-192 SGTAQQ
+192 TAQ

-206 GPAVNGIPSE
+206 GPAMNGIPSE
-216 PDGNG
+216 PNGDG

-234 VLFAVPQIWITI
+234 VLFAVPQIWTTI
-246 ASFFHILQ
+246 ASFFCIIQ
-254 NLFSFSFHGFVDLM
+254 NLFSFSFHSFVELM

-314 VMLVLEAL
+314 VMLVLETL

-389 GKNTS
+389 EKN
-394 ACPNSSAAYGSGYD
+394 SAARA
-408 TNTFDG
+408 T
-414 SDAQQA
+414 
-420 AGAGASDAKAYG
+420 ASDAKAYG
-432 AADDSIGAQTSTGDH
+432 ATDDSIGAQTGTADH
-447 STAGGPT
+447 SAAGVSHGNGGPE
-454 GGAGQT
+454 

-472 QSQSQPGGVYTG
+472 QSQSQPGGGYTG
-484 LLKTDRSLVLYILLG
+484 PLKTDRSLVLYILLG
-499 FLTCGIYQL
+499 ILTCGIYQL

-583 SLLCFIGS
+583 SLLCFIGN

>member
-1 MFCTNCGQKI
+1 MFCTNCGQKL

-19 NCGQPVTPETS
+19 NCGQPVAPET
-30 AAANASAL
+30 ADAANASAL
-38 STDDAAAV
+38 ST
-46 NASALGTEAAAT
+46 EAAAT
-58 VNASDL
+58 ANASAL

-70 VETVESTTAASAAT
+70 VETVESTTASSAT
-84 EDTSAATDVEAS
+84 MEDTSAAADAEAS

-109 ATPAAGSASK
+109 ATPAAGSASE

-133 LGNTTEQYRRR
+133 LGNTTEQYKRR

-153 TEGNTSGVAHSTHA
+153 TEENSSGAAHSTQA
-167 GATDTQLNGS
+167 GASADTQ
-177 TAQSHSGSSDQTQPN
+177 SGSS
-192 SGTAQQ
+192 TAQ

-206 GPAVNGIPSE
+206 GPAMNGIPSE
-216 PDGNG
+216 PNGDG

-234 VLFAVPQIWITI
+234 VLFAVPQIWTTI
-246 ASFFHILQ
+246 ASFFCIIQ
-254 NLFSFSFHGFVDLM
+254 NLFSFSFHSFVELM

-314 VMLVLEAL
+314 VMLVLETL

-389 GKNTS
+389 EKN
-394 ACPNSSAAYGSGYD
+394 SAARA
-408 TNTFDG
+408 T
-414 SDAQQA
+414 
-420 AGAGASDAKAYG
+420 ASDAKAYG
-432 AADDSIGAQTSTGDH
+432 ATDDSIGAQTGTADH
-447 STAGGPT
+447 SAAGVSHGNGGPE
-454 GGAGQT
+454 

-472 QSQSQPGGVYTG
+472 QAKSQTGGVYTG
-484 LLKTDRSLVLYILLG
+484 PLKTDRSLVLYILLG

>member
-19 NCGQPVTPETS
+19 NCGQPVAPET
-30 AAANASAL
+30 AATANASAL
-38 STDDAAAV
+38 STEAV
-46 NASALGTEAAAT
+46 ATANASALGTEAATT

-64 GADDAA
+64 GADDAV
-70 VETVESTTAASAAT
+70 VETVESTTAASVAT
-84 EDTSAATDVEAS
+84 EDTPAAAYTES
-96 AENAPAGRMDEAS
+96 SSESAPAGRMDEAS
-109 ATPAAGSASK
+109 AAPAGDSASEMSAETPAENVSA
-119 MPPETPDG
+119 ETP
-127 NASADT
+127 
-133 LGNTTEQYRRR
+133 LGNTTEQYKRR
-144 LEEGRAASG
+144 LEEGHAASG
-153 TEGNTSGVAHSTHA
+153 TEGNTSGAAHSTHA
-167 GATDTQLNGS
+167 GATDTRSNGS
-177 TAQSHSGSSDQTQPN
+177 TTQSHSGSSDQTQPN

-206 GPAVNGIPSE
+206 GPAVNGVPSE

-234 VLFAVPQIWITI
+234 VLFAVPQIWSTI
-246 ASFFHILQ
+246 ASFFCIIQ
-254 NLFSFSFHGFVDLM
+254 NLFSFSFHGFVNLI

-322 LRGIFSA
+322 LRGIISA
-329 LFHRYYAIGSASWGI
+329 LFQRYYAIGSASWGI

-389 GKNTS
+389 GKST
-394 ACPNSSAAYGSGYD
+394 SAAYDSGYD
-408 TNTFDG
+408 TSTFGG
-414 SDAQQA
+414 SDAQQTT
-420 AGAGASDAKAYG
+420 GAGASDAQAHG
-432 AADDSIGAQTSTGDH
+432 AADDSIGAQAGSADH
-447 STAGGPT
+447 STAD
-454 GGAGQT
+454 AG
-460 TADADG
+460 G

-472 QSQSQPGGVYTG
+472 QSQSQPGGGYTG
-484 LLKTDRSLVLYILLG
+484 PLKTDRSLVLYILLG
-499 FLTCGIYQL
+499 ILTCGIYQL

>member
-19 NCGQPVTPETS
+19 NCGQPVAPET
-30 AAANASAL
+30 ADAANASAL
-38 STDDAAAV
+38 ST
-46 NASALGTEAAAT
+46 EAAAT
-58 VNASDL
+58 ANASAL

-70 VETVESTTAASAAT
+70 VETVESTTASSAAM
-84 EDTSAATDVEAS
+84 EDTSAAADAEAS

-109 ATPAAGSASK
+109 ATPATGSASE

-133 LGNTTEQYRRR
+133 LGNTTEQYKRR

-153 TEGNTSGVAHSTHA
+153 TEENSSGAAHSTQA
-167 GATDTQLNGS
+167 GASADTQ
-177 TAQSHSGSSDQTQPN
+177 SGSS
-192 SGTAQQ
+192 TAQ

-206 GPAVNGIPSE
+206 GPAMNGIPSE
-216 PDGNG
+216 PNGDG

-234 VLFAVPQIWITI
+234 VLFAVPQIWTTI
-246 ASFFHILQ
+246 ASFFCIIQ
-254 NLFSFSFHGFVDLM
+254 NLFSFSFHSFVELM

-314 VMLVLEAL
+314 VMLVLETL

-389 GKNTS
+389 EKN
-394 ACPNSSAAYGSGYD
+394 SAARA
-408 TNTFDG
+408 T
-414 SDAQQA
+414 
-420 AGAGASDAKAYG
+420 ASDAKAYG
-432 AADDSIGAQTSTGDH
+432 ATDDSIGAQTGTADH
-447 STAGGPT
+447 SAAGVSHGNGGPE
-454 GGAGQT
+454 

-472 QSQSQPGGVYTG
+472 QSQSQPGGGYTG
-484 LLKTDRSLVLYILLG
+484 PLKTDRSLVLYILLG
-499 FLTCGIYQL
+499 ILTCGIYQL

-583 SLLCFIGS
+583 SLLCFIGN

>member
-19 NCGQPVTPETS
+19 NCGQPVAPET
-30 AAANASAL
+30 ADAANASAL
-38 STDDAAAV
+38 GTGDATVA

-58 VNASDL
+58 ANASAL
-64 GADDAA
+64 GTDDAA
-70 VETVESTTAASAAT
+70 AETVETAAASTAP
-84 EDTSAATDVEAS
+84 EDTPAAADVETS
-96 AENAPAGRMDEAS
+96 AESAPAGPMDEAS
-109 ATPAAGSASK
+109 AAPAADPASEMPADPAAGSTTA
-119 MPPETPDG
+119 ETP
-127 NASADT
+127 
-133 LGNTTEQYRRR
+133 LGNTTEQYKRR
-144 LEEGRAASG
+144 LEEGHAASG
-153 TEGNTSGVAHSTHA
+153 TEGNTSGAA
-167 GATDTQLNGS
+167 
-177 TAQSHSGSSDQTQPN
+177 
-192 SGTAQQ
+192 Q

-234 VLFAVPQIWITI
+234 VMFAVPQIWSTI
-246 ASFFHILQ
+246 ASFFRIIQ
-254 NLFSFSFHGFVDLM
+254 NLFSFSYHGFVNLI

-322 LRGIFSA
+322 LRGILSA
-329 LFHRYYAIGSASWGI
+329 LFQRYYAIGSASWGI

-389 GKNTS
+389 EKN
-394 ACPNSSAAYGSGYD
+394 SAARA
-408 TNTFDG
+408 T
-414 SDAQQA
+414 
-420 AGAGASDAKAYG
+420 ASDAKEYG
-432 AADDSIGAQTSTGDH
+432 AKDDSIGAQTGTADH
-447 STAGGPT
+447 SAAGVSHGNGGPE
-454 GGAGQT
+454 

-466 NFNRYY
+466 NFNSYY
-472 QSQSQPGGVYTG
+472 QAKSQQGGVYTG
-484 LLKTDRSLVLYILLG
+484 PLKTDRSLVLYILLG

>member
-19 NCGQPVTPETS
+19 NCGQPVTPEAL
-30 AAANASAL
+30 AAANACAL
-38 STDDAAAV
+38 STDDAAA
-46 NASALGTEAAAT
+46 
-58 VNASDL
+58 
-64 GADDAA
+64 
-70 VETVESTTAASAAT
+70 ETVETAAASTAP
-84 EDTSAATDVEAS
+84 EDTPAAADVETS
-96 AENAPAGRMDEAS
+96 AESAPAGPMDEAS
-109 ATPAAGSASK
+109 AAPAADSASE
-119 MPPETPDG
+119 MPAEK
-127 NASADT
+127 ASADT
-133 LGNTTEQYRRR
+133 TAETPLGNTTEQYKRR
-144 LEEGRAASG
+144 LEEGHAASG
-153 TEGNTSGVAHSTHA
+153 TEGNTSGAAHSTQA
-167 GATDTQLNGS
+167 GAAAGTQS
-177 TAQSHSGSSDQTQPN
+177 SSRSDQAQPN
-192 SGTAQQ
+192 SGTTRQ

-228 ILLILT
+228 ILLVLT
-234 VLFAVPQIWITI
+234 VLFAVPQIWSTI
-246 ASFFHILQ
+246 ASFFRIIQ
-254 NLFSFSFHGFVDLM
+254 NLFSFSYHGFVNLI

-288 GGMYLVWKKWS
+288 GGLYLVWKKWS

-314 VMLVLEAL
+314 VVLVLEAL
-322 LRGIFSA
+322 LRGIISA
-329 LFHRYYAIGSASWGI
+329 IFHRYYAIGSASWGI

-360 KQLNPFAGLAGNFA
+360 KQLNPFAGLSGNLA
-374 DGLRRDLDRVTDLAQ
+374 DGLRRDLDRVTNLAQ
-389 GKNTS
+389 GKN
-394 ACPNSSAAYGSGYD
+394 SGYD
-408 TNTFDG
+408 TNTFG
-414 SDAQQA
+414 SSDAQA
-420 AGAGASDAKAYG
+420 AGTNASNAKAYG
-432 AADDSIGAQTSTGDH
+432 AAGDSIGAQNGAADH

-454 GGAGQT
+454 SGADHGNGGTQT
-460 TADADG
+460 ANADG

-472 QSQSQPGGVYTG
+472 QSQSQPGGGYTG
-484 LLKTDRSLVLYILLG
+484 PLKTDRSLVLYILLG

-604 ICSAYNQQR
+604 ICNAYNQQRS

>member
-1 MFCTNCGQKI
+1 MFCTNCGQKL

-19 NCGQPVTPETS
+19 NCGQPVAPET
-30 AAANASAL
+30 ADAANASAL
-38 STDDAAAV
+38 ST
-46 NASALGTEAAAT
+46 EAAAT
-58 VNASDL
+58 ANASAL

-70 VETVESTTAASAAT
+70 VETVESTTASSAAM
-84 EDTSAATDVEAS
+84 EDTSAAADAEAS

-109 ATPAAGSASK
+109 ATPAAGSASEI
-119 MPPETPDG
+119 PPETPDG

-133 LGNTTEQYRRR
+133 LGNTTEQYKRR

-153 TEGNTSGVAHSTHA
+153 TEENSSGAAHSTQA
-167 GATDTQLNGS
+167 GASADTQ
-177 TAQSHSGSSDQTQPN
+177 SGSS
-192 SGTAQQ
+192 TAQ

-206 GPAVNGIPSE
+206 GPAMNGIPSE
-216 PDGNG
+216 PNGDG

-234 VLFAVPQIWITI
+234 VLFAVPQIWTTI
-246 ASFFHILQ
+246 ASFFCIIQ
-254 NLFSFSFHGFVDLM
+254 NLFSFSFHSFVELM

-314 VMLVLEAL
+314 VMLVLETL
-322 LRGIFSA
+322 LRGIVSA

-389 GKNTS
+389 EKN
-394 ACPNSSAAYGSGYD
+394 SAARA
-408 TNTFDG
+408 T
-414 SDAQQA
+414 
-420 AGAGASDAKAYG
+420 ASDAKAYG
-432 AADDSIGAQTSTGDH
+432 ATDDSIGAQTGTADH
-447 STAGGPT
+447 SAAGVSHGNGGPE
-454 GGAGQT
+454 

-466 NFNRYY
+466 NFNSYY
-472 QSQSQPGGVYTG
+472 QAKSQTGGVYTG
-484 LLKTDRSLVLYILLG
+484 PLKTDRSLVLYILLG